1 VTEPASHTQE
11 EILRHFGGRV
21 SLAFVNTILWRR
33 SDTPRELVDHY
44 GDVVDHLSQLG
55 ALRPEDDRALRA
67 AAAAHPAEAEAA
79 LARVL
84 ELRELLFRL
93 TSAQA
98 AGQAPAPADLD
109 GLNAAVGAALSHAE
123 LLPDGHGY
131 RRAWHADG
139 AAALQAP
146 VWEIARDAYELLLDA
161 EALPRLKQCPGPQCG
176 WVFLDESRNRSRRW
190 CDPKLCGNRER
201 VKSHYRRRR
210 AGQAST
216 TP

>member
-1 VTEPASHTQE
+1 MSDAAKHTPE

-21 SLAFVNTILWRR
+21 SLAFVNTILRRR
-33 SDTPRELVDHY
+33 SDTPKELVDVY

-55 ALRPEDDRALRA
+55 ALRPQDERALRA

-79 LARVL
+79 LAPVL

-98 AGQAPAPADLD
+98 AAEPPAQADLD
-109 GLNAAVGAALSHAE
+109 GLNAAVAAALSHAE
-123 LLPDGHGY
+123 LQPDGDGY
-131 RRAWHADG
+131 RRGWRSEG

-146 VWEIARDAYELLLDA
+146 VWEIARDAYELLLDP

-176 WVFLDESRNRSRRW
+176 WV
-190 CDPKLCGNRER
+190 
-201 VKSHYRRRR
+201 
-210 AGQAST
+210 
-216 TP
+216 